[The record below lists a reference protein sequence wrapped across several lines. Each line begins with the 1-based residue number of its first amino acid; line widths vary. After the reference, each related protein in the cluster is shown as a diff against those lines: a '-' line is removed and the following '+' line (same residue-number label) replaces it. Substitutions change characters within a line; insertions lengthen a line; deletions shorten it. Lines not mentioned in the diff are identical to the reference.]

1 MQLTKNKQTH
11 RDRHTI
17 LHYALTELI
26 YIENYDGLHILR
38 INSWKQ
44 QQQKLIKILKEMILS
59 IVVL

>member
-1 MQLTKNKQTH
+1 MDKRICNSQKKNKQTH

-38 INSWKQ
+38 INSWK
-44 QQQKLIKILKEMILS
+44 
-59 IVVL
+59 

>member
-38 INSWKQ
+38 INSENNNNNKN
-44 QQQKLIKILKEMILS
+44 LLRF
-59 IVVL
+59 